1 MQVCPRCGDEN
12 PDRAR
17 FCQTCGEALDAPGGF
32 REVRKTVTVL
42 FMDVVG
48 STEMGERS
56 DPESTRRV
64 MSRLFDV
71 VRPVL
76 EHHGGTVEKFIG
88 DAVMAVFGIPAVHED
103 DALRACRAALEIQAE
118 IERLNKELERDWG
131 ITISTRM
138 GVNTGEVIAGG
149 PSSGQTLV
157 TGDAVNT
164 AARLEQS
171 APPGSIL
178 IGTPTYRL
186 VAYAVDV
193 EPVEPVTAKG
203 KADAVA
209 AYGLLSVVPGL
220 PVRARRLDS
229 PMVGRERELR
239 MLLEAFDRSVAEARC
254 VLATVIGMPGV
265 GKSRLVHEFV
275 AAIADR
281 STVLW
286 GRCLPYG
293 EGITFWPVVNLVH
306 EAAGITEGDSPEE
319 SRAKI
324 EVLLPEGEDRSV
336 IGDRVAAAVGLGEA
350 AWSLQETFWA
360 IRKLI
365 ESVAIDRPLVVVF
378 DDIHWGEPTFLD
390 LVEYLEGWSRSSSI
404 LLLCIARPEL
414 LEKRSGWAFAAI
426 EPVTITLDP
435 LTGEESDRLIQN
447 LLVPSAVSDGFRQR
461 IVETAEGNPLFVE
474 EMLGMLIDEDR
485 LRREEGNWVMVDEDA
500 PVPTPASIQSLLASR
515 IEQLPAAERSIL
527 QGASVAGKV
536 FWWGAVADLSEAGDV
551 AEVGS
556 HLQGLVRKGMIR
568 PAESAVAGEDAFR
581 FRHILIRDA
590 AYRSLPR
597 ARRAILHERFA
608 DWLERIVGQRIEEY
622 EEIIGYHLEQAY
634 RLRVELRTTDH
645 RARALAERAAA
656 HLAEG
661 GYHARARGDARAAI
675 RLLERAGALLPSDHA
690 DRLEL
695 LGSLGSALRE
705 VGQFSRA
712 ASALDEAI
720 TLARLRADEQGEAY
734 ALIERANVQR
744 EIDPEADRRARD
756 QAEVAIR
763 LFEKLGDD
771 RGLSAAWRLW
781 SGLDVALC
789 RWEPFREANERALFH
804 ARRAGDGME
813 EARALRSIAG
823 ALIHD
828 PTPIPEAI
836 VRCEAIHRE
845 LASNRPLQAG
855 VLVNLGFLFGMQ
867 GRINKARDCLARAR
881 VILEEYGLVA
891 LGTLLKYSATVEL
904 HLAGDAGAAEREL
917 RLGRA
922 LLERAGEKGDLS
934 TVMGMLSEVAYE
946 QGRLEEAE
954 ELAKTA
960 QELGGADDIATI
972 VGALGVRAKVQAR
985 RGKADVGEAHAHEA
999 LRLIEQTDM
1008 LWLRGLTWMDLAEFQ
1023 SLVGRPAEATKAA
1036 LAALV
1041 LFEQKQ
1047 ASALSAHAREF
1058 LSKHEED

>member
-1 MQVCPRCGDEN
+1 V
-12 PDRAR
+12 
-17 FCQTCGEALDAPGGF
+17 
-32 REVRKTVTVL
+32 
-42 FMDVVG
+42 
-48 STEMGERS
+48 S
-56 DPESTRRV
+56 
-64 MSRLFDV
+64 
-71 VRPVL
+71 
-76 EHHGGTVEKFIG
+76 
-88 DAVMAVFGIPAVHED
+88 
-103 DALRACRAALEIQAE
+103 
-118 IERLNKELERDWG
+118 
-131 ITISTRM
+131 
-138 GVNTGEVIAGG
+138 
-149 PSSGQTLV
+149 
-157 TGDAVNT
+157 
-164 AARLEQS
+164 
-171 APPGSIL
+171 
-178 IGTPTYRL
+178 
-186 VAYAVDV
+186 
-193 EPVEPVTAKG
+193 
-203 KADAVA
+203 
-209 AYGLLSVVPGL
+209 
-220 PVRARRLDS
+220 
-229 PMVGRERELR
+229 
-239 MLLEAFDRSVAEARC
+239 
-254 VLATVIGMPGV
+254 GMPGV

-281 STVLW
+281 STVLR

-365 ESVAIDRPLVVVF
+365 ESVASDRPLVVVF

-414 LEKRSGWAFAAI
+414 LEKRSGWSSAAI
-426 EPVTITLDP
+426 EPATITLGP
-435 LTGEESDRLIQN
+435 LTREESDRLIQN
-447 LLVPSAVSDGFRQR
+447 LLVPSAVSDSFRQR
-461 IVETAEGNPLFVE
+461 IAETAEGNPLFVE

-515 IEQLPAAERSIL
+515 IEQLPEAERSIL
-527 QGASVAGKV
+527 QRASVVGNV
-536 FWWGAVADLSEAGDV
+536 FWWGAVADLSEAHDV
-551 AEVGS
+551 AQVGS
-556 HLQGLVRKGMIR
+556 HLQDLVRKGMIR

-597 ARRAILHERFA
+597 ARRSVLHERFA

-622 EEIIGYHLEQAY
+622 DEIIGYHLEQAY
-634 RLRVELRTTDH
+634 RLRMELPTTAH
-645 RARALAERAAA
+645 RSSALAERAAA

-661 GYHARARGDARAAI
+661 GYHAIARGDARAAI
-675 RLLERAGALLPSDHA
+675 RLLERASALLPSDHA
-690 DRLEL
+690 DRREL

-712 ASALDEAI
+712 ASVLDEAI
-720 TLARLRADEQGEAY
+720 TLARLRADEQGEASM
-734 ALIERANVQR
+734 LIEHAMVQR

-789 RWEPFREANERALFH
+789 RWEPFRHANERALFH

-813 EARALRSIAG
+813 EARALRSIAT

-836 VRCEAIHRE
+836 VRCEAIHRD
-845 LASNRPLQAG
+845 LASNRPLQAS
-855 VLVNLGFLFGMQ
+855 VLVYLGFLFGMQ
-867 GRINKARDCLARAR
+867 GRIKKARDCLARAR
-881 VILEEYGLVA
+881 DILEDYGLVA
-891 LGTLLKYSATVEL
+891 LGMLLKYSGTVEL
-904 HLAGDAGAAEREL
+904 HFAGDSGAAEREA
-917 RLGRA
+917 RSGRA
-922 LLERAGEKGDLS
+922 LLERTGEKGDLS
-934 TVMGMLSEVAYE
+934 AVMGILSEVAYD

-954 ELAKTA
+954 ELANTS
-960 QELGGADDIATI
+960 QELGGTDDIATI
-972 VGALGVRAKVQAR
+972 VGALSVRAKVQAR
-985 RGKADVGEAHAHEA
+985 RGKPDAGEAHAHEA

-1008 LWLRGLTWMDLAEFQ
+1008 LWLRGLTWMDVAEFQ
-1023 SLVGRPAEATKAA
+1023 IIAGHSAEARESARNA
-1036 LAALV
+1036 LL
-1041 LFEQKQ
+1041 LFEQKR
-1047 ASALSAHAREF
+1047 ASGLSGRARAF
-1058 LSKHEED
+1058 LSEHGLRG